1 MLVVERHLEILLVG
15 ELHHALGED
24 ALHFPVVA
32 FEEGDDL
39 LYLLLILLA
48 AHIARAWRKAL
59 AQVEIEAGA
68 GGLCKIARAVPHLE
82 RGVDEVGDVAD
93 VDGLHVRPEILRAVA
108 FQPPHQA
115 DGGEILVHVHAQ
127 EGIGLV
133 VLQQDVILGR
143 VLLDE
148 VVLGDES
155 VHLARADDIA
165 KIGDV
170 GEHRHH

>member
-1 MLVVERHLEILLVG
+1 M
-15 ELHHALGED
+15 
-24 ALHFPVVA
+24 
-32 FEEGDDL
+32 
-39 LYLLLILLA
+39 
-48 AHIARAWRKAL
+48 
-59 AQVEIEAGA
+59 
-68 GGLCKIARAVPHLE
+68 
-82 RGVDEVGDVAD
+82 
-93 VDGLHVRPEILRAVA
+93 
-108 FQPPHQA
+108 
-115 DGGEILVHVHAQ
+115 HVHAQ

-170 GEHRHH
+170 GEHRHHLRRLVAGLIKILLQPRFEALGFADVDDLSVLVQHQINAGILRHVFEFRLEVHEDIIPHP

>member
-1 MLVVERHLEILLVG
+1 MSRMLTDCIYG
-15 ELHHALGED
+15 PKYCA
-24 ALHFPVVA
+24 PS
-32 FEEGDDL
+32 
-39 LYLLLILLA
+39 
-48 AHIARAWRKAL
+48 
-59 AQVEIEAGA
+59 
-68 GGLCKIARAVPHLE
+68 
-82 RGVDEVGDVAD
+82 
-93 VDGLHVRPEILRAVA
+93 
-108 FQPPHQA
+108 HQA

-170 GEHRHH
+170 GEHRHHLRRLVAGLIKILLQPRFEALGFADVDDLSVLVLISPSLSSIK